1 MSNKLNSNTDI
12 IRMAFKEAKTL
23 LGEQKLTALEYRSI
37 LNILL
42 NEVKEI
48 DENYNKEDM
57 KQILDKLFNQKK
69 DRTQ

>member
-1 MSNKLNSNTDI
+1 
-12 IRMAFKEAKTL
+12 MAFKEAKTL